1 MTLIAAFQPGGKYL
15 TLMSDVLIS
24 SPEQADFILPTRG
37 YVSPEQARAM
47 PMRPKAL
54 GRKVIQINP
63 KFVILWSGA
72 YGRAVKLAKYARE
85 WFSGSDINK
94 ISIIQFLGIYDKELE
109 GISAFFAWYGG
120 FAGFGPSTSG
130 KTKHYGK
137 YVAGGSGAKLFAEL
151 INESHGQVGE
161 LSEDLPEVH
170 ALNLCSEF
178 LTREIHLNQTILSQF
193 GAGFELLLPG
203 PKGYQRVDD
212 RIHIFVTKH
221 VDDLSGTRFHPHVI
235 RQWYEEDRLYIE
247 SRSSLDAATAGHG
260 DILYCV
266 PDILSEPCEPS
277 FRKSLLVR
285 PNYVCI
291 HHLFLD
297 QARAHPAVLVLK
309 KQTIDRA
316 VTFTQTKSGFDIGFT
331 AEYENEVRK
340 IVDSIRSR

>member
-137 YVAGGSGAKLFAEL
+137 YVAGGSGQTSK
-151 INESHGQVGE
+151 NEQLSAGE
-161 LSEDLPEVH
+161 HPRNQLLRSID
-170 ALNLCSEF
+170 S
-178 LTREIHLNQTILSQF
+178 TRIFESITP
-193 GAGFELLLPG
+193 AG
-203 PKGYQRVDD
+203 R
-212 RIHIFVTKH
+212 
-221 VDDLSGTRFHPHVI
+221 
-235 RQWYEEDRLYIE
+235 RL
-247 SRSSLDAATAGHG
+247 AG
-260 DILYCV
+260 
-266 PDILSEPCEPS
+266 
-277 FRKSLLVR
+277 
-285 PNYVCI
+285 
-291 HHLFLD
+291 
-297 QARAHPAVLVLK
+297 LK
-309 KQTIDRA
+309 
-316 VTFTQTKSGFDIGFT
+316 
-331 AEYENEVRK
+331 
-340 IVDSIRSR
+340 